1 MAHSQNS
8 LGWGLG
14 VTLEKVPLG
23 KIRMPG
29 LDLIDDH
36 ALASRRLHVARYA
49 GWLWLS
55 MVVRWARI
63 WSACGR
69 PRSV

>member
-1 MAHSQNS
+1 
-8 LGWGLG
+8 
-14 VTLEKVPLG
+14 
-23 KIRMPG
+23 MPG